1 MATRHV
7 LAIGHDWRMR
17 RLIQANLEALELEVH
32 GAVNGRHG
40 LLLLDKH
47 TPDLVLVDTDVPDME
62 VTHLLD
68 RVRDQLAGQVPIIVL
83 SAEPPSRHL
92 NQNGQAI
99 SYLLKPFAV
108 HTLLQQVGQ
117 ALEGVPV
124 DRGRTAQ
131 YK

>member
-17 RLIQANLEALELEVH
+17 RLIQANLEALELEVY

-40 LLLLDKH
+40 LLLLDEH
-47 TPDLVLVDTDVPDME
+47 TPDLILVDTDVPDME
-62 VTHLLD
+62 VAHLLD

-83 SAEPPSRHL
+83 SAEPPSRNL
-92 NQNGQAI
+92 SQNGQAI

-117 ALEGVPV
+117 ALDGVPV
-124 DRGRTAQ
+124 DGGRTDQ
-131 YK
+131 DE

>member
-1 MATRHV
+1 
-7 LAIGHDWRMR
+7 MR

-40 LLLLDKH
+40 LLLLDRH
-47 TPDLVLVDTDVPDME
+47 RPDLILLDTDMPDME

-83 SAEPPSRHL
+83 LAEPPSRHL
-92 NQNGQAI
+92 YQNRQSI

-117 ALEGVPV
+117 ALDGVPV
-124 DRGRTAQ
+124 DGGRTVQ
-131 YK
+131 SE

>member
-1 MATRHV
+1 M
-7 LAIGHDWRMR
+7 AIGHDWRMR

-40 LLLLDKH
+40 LLLLDKQK
-47 TPDLVLVDTDVPDME
+47 PDLILVDTDVPDME

-68 RVRDQLAGQVPIIVL
+68 RVRDQLAEQVPIIVL

-92 NQNGQAI
+92 DQNGDGI
-99 SYLLKPFAV
+99 SYLIKPFAV
-108 HTLLQQVGQ
+108 HSLLQEVGQ

-124 DRGRTAQ
+124 DR
-131 YK
+131 

>member
-1 MATRHV
+1 MT
-7 LAIGHDWRMR
+7 IGQDWRMR

-62 VTHLLD
+62 VDHLLA
-68 RVRDQLAGQVPIIVL
+68 RVRDQLPGQVPIIVL

-92 NQNGQAI
+92 NQNGDAI

-117 ALEGVPV
+117 ALESVPV
-124 DRGRTAQ
+124 GRGRTAQ
-131 YK
+131 DE

>member
-1 MATRHV
+1 
-7 LAIGHDWRMR
+7 MR
-17 RLIQANLEALELEVH
+17 RLIQANLEVLELEVH

-47 TPDLVLVDTDVPDME
+47 APDLILIDADVPDME
-62 VTHLLD
+62 ITHLLG
-68 RVRDQLAGQVPIIVL
+68 RMRDQLAGQVPIIVL

-108 HTLLQQVGQ
+108 HTLLEQVGE
-117 ALEGVPV
+117 ALDGVSV

-131 YK
+131 DK